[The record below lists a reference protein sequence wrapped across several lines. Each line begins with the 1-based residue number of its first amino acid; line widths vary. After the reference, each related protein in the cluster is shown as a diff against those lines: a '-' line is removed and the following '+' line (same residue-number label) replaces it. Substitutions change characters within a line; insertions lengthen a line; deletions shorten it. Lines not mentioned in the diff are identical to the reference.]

1 MKVELQCGDTIT
13 IPDGCK
19 ATIKDGSV
27 VFEKEEKEEAKT
39 QDFKDGDV
47 LTSLFDNKVV
57 FIFKED
63 ELKQKENK
71 NDYYVCHIYV
81 SSSIGYTIEVPT
93 KDSLSFCGHKDE
105 VRLATDEEKQLLF
118 DKMKKTGLKWN
129 AEEKRVEKIRWRA
142 KEGEEYFMIEADV
155 KVKAYRDDND
165 EDDNTLYNAL
175 NYFHTEEQCKEAAKR
190 VKETLKK
197 YHEEIGE

>member
-1 MKVELQCGDTIT
+1 MKVKLKCGDSIT

-19 ATIKDGSV
+19 AIVKDGSV

-93 KDSLSFCGHKDE
+93 KDNLSFCGHKDE
-105 VRLATDEEKQLLF
+105 VRLATNKEKQFLF
-118 DKMKKTGLKWN
+118 DKMKERGLLWN
-129 AEEKRVEKIRWRA
+129 AGEKRVEKVRWRA
-142 KEGEEYFMIEADV
+142 KKGDRFYCFDTDFSVLDGLEEGS
-155 KVKAYRDDND
+155 KLDDSSWRS
-165 EDDNTLYNAL
+165 Y
-175 NYFHTEEQCKEAAKR
+175 NYFRTAEQVKEAIKR
-190 VKETLKK
+190 MTQELRK
-197 YHEEIGE
+197 YHDEIGE